1 MLSINAL
8 QHIIRSYRLIWC
20 LFLCL
25 PLLWFSESGFTGAD
39 AESEPPTL
47 VIGIGDSLTHG
58 TMDATNNS
66 TNTLNGFLQL
76 VVDRLDDVTPLH
88 FVQPLFDEQE
98 NRINPAIVPTNLA
111 VDGADSFTVEGIR
124 YYRRAGVDESFID
137 ESLLSDKFL
146 PSRLDDKYDKVMYP
160 INLLARQPVS
170 QIGSAKWLLR
180 TGAPNVGIDRAIV
193 MFWVG
198 NNDSSLAAL
207 GGGGSNPEFQP
218 IPFEQVAPEL
228 NPLLRLLFGFGRLV
242 GEVSFE
248 PYTPDSITRNLTDLQ
263 EFANQYQRLVNRL
276 RLAYAFSPVETDL
289 FLLTLPYYSA
299 VGYLFDSDDIEY
311 YLQKLDPAYTVPS
324 TFKRVAPPGEPITD
338 PLKGDRIS
346 LLTFGLMYALMS
358 TGYSVDYV
366 NEVLEQDG
374 EQRDGLVLSE
384 AESQFIRVRIDGFN
398 AAIKATAE
406 SGGPSVH
413 AIDVGQYLNDA
424 LTGKIEII
432 VDGRVLSRKWV
443 RGGGFTLDG
452 VHPGYTGQA
461 LIANFVLEELN
472 NVLGLEASTY
482 DLDEVSAGDP
492 YVDRDGDGWAPG
504 PSYEASGIAKLLFQF
519 KDPDDG
525 DAGVQA
531 AMPPD
536 IWDIISDI
544 LLRQI
549 LGIKAV
555 SDEAARLGYVSTE

>member
-1 MLSINAL
+1 M
-8 QHIIRSYRLIWC
+8 
-20 LFLCL
+20 
-25 PLLWFSESGFTGAD
+25 
-39 AESEPPTL
+39 
-47 VIGIGDSLTHG
+47 
-58 TMDATNNS
+58 
-66 TNTLNGFLQL
+66 
-76 VVDRLDDVTPLH
+76 
-88 FVQPLFDEQE
+88 
-98 NRINPAIVPTNLA
+98 
-111 VDGADSFTVEGIR
+111 
-124 YYRRAGVDESFID
+124 
-137 ESLLSDKFL
+137 
-146 PSRLDDKYDKVMYP
+146 
-160 INLLARQPVS
+160 
-170 QIGSAKWLLR
+170 
-180 TGAPNVGIDRAIV
+180 
-193 MFWVG
+193 
-198 NNDSSLAAL
+198 
-207 GGGGSNPEFQP
+207 
-218 IPFEQVAPEL
+218 
-228 NPLLRLLFGFGRLV
+228 
-242 GEVSFE
+242 
-248 PYTPDSITRNLTDLQ
+248 
-263 EFANQYQRLVNRL
+263 
-276 RLAYAFSPVETDL
+276 
-289 FLLTLPYYSA
+289 
-299 VGYLFDSDDIEY
+299 
-311 YLQKLDPAYTVPS
+311 
-324 TFKRVAPPGEPITD
+324 
-338 PLKGDRIS
+338 
-346 LLTFGLMYALMS
+346 
-358 TGYSVDYV
+358 
-366 NEVLEQDG
+366 
-374 EQRDGLVLSE
+374 LSE